1 MIEELYLNLL
11 EYDFTYDQLYD
22 MTVGEMIDTLTARRK
37 AQGYFMWKQAYLIQW
52 AVMGKHYPRT
62 PEKAS
67 PELYPKKK
75 TIPMPPNLLKK
86 HLAGMKGEIK
96 YE

>member
-1 MIEELYLNLL
+1 MAYKI
-11 EYDFTYDQLYD
+11 
-22 MTVGEMIDTLTARRK
+22 
-37 AQGYFMWKQAYLIQW
+37 WKESYLIAW
-52 AVMGKHYPRT
+52 AVMGKNYPKT

-75 TIPMPPNLLKK
+75 TIKMPPNLLRE
-86 HLAGMKGEIK
+86 HLNTMGGKIN

>member
-1 MIEELYLNLL
+1 MYE
-11 EYDFTYDQLYD
+11 
-22 MTVGEMIDTLTARRK
+22 MTVSELIDTLEARRK
-37 AQGYFMWKQAYLIQW
+37 GLGYKIWKESYLIAW
-52 AVMGKHYPRT
+52 AVMGKGYPKT

-75 TIPMPPNLLKK
+75 TIKMPPNLLKASIK
-86 HLAGMKGEIK
+86 QMGGEIK